1 MSSLQKTLDSLQPY
15 VIGIR
20 YLEGTPV
27 VDAVFK
33 EGWTVPED
41 SNIKKAKGNDELN
54 YYMIFSE
61 VKGIGLDDLL
71 NYVDKTIKVNLEREK
86 KHDLLRTKVN
96 ELKEIF
102 KKNSLTKLQRLNF
115 TFAEEEL
122 VPNLNDFDI
131 DIDDELEE
139 IAIQPTLQPIYG
151 EEVDEVEDYQP
162 INEQQEIAAYL
173 DENGNPIEMTEDEL
187 ELLQEE
193 ARAERNRKA
202 FGNKKQTSN
211 INNQSKKVEL
221 PPKKKMEMVMSDD
234 DYDTNTD
241 CECEPNEACSKCID
255 SKGY

>member
-1 MSSLQKTLDSLQPY
+1 MKKLEDALKELFPY
-15 VIGIR
+15 LIGIR

-33 EGWTVPED
+33 EGWTVPDD
-41 SNIKKAKGNDELN
+41 SKIKKAKGNDELN

-61 VKGIGLDDLL
+61 IDGIGLDDLL

-102 KKNSLTKLQRLNF
+102 KKNSLTKLQRLKF
-115 TFAEEEL
+115 SFAEEEL

-139 IAIQPTLQPIYG
+139 TIIQPIQN
-151 EEVDEVEDYQP
+151 EVEEYQP
-162 INEQQEIAAYL
+162 INEQQPIAAYL
-173 DENGNPIEMTEDEL
+173 DENGNPIEMTEEEL

-202 FGNKKQTSN
+202 TGKKKQTSN
-211 INNQSKKVEL
+211 LNNLSKKIEL

-234 DYDTNTD
+234 EYDTNND
-241 CECEPNEACSKCID
+241 CDCGPNEACSKCID